1 MKVIIETDLMN
12 FNESDEA
19 SKAKANILDHDA
31 EEFEKRIERMFP
43 DGISK
48 DMLDEFIILYN
59 ECSSDYYALLDR
71 INEGVL
77 DNAEIS

>member
-19 SKAKANILDHDA
+19 SKAKANIIDHDA
-31 EEFEKRIERMFP
+31 EDFEKRIERMFP
-43 DGISK
+43 DGISR
-48 DMLDEFIILYN
+48 DRLNEFIITYN
-59 ECSSDYYALLDR
+59 ECFREYYALCDR

-77 DNAEIS
+77 DNAQI